1 MALVDPTIGPIP
13 RVVRALA
20 IPAIAQALLHTAYG
34 FTDYVFIAQLNDT
47 AATAAVSAC
56 FGVIVVLFGVSRF
69 VAVGAYTLS
78 AQLTGAKALGRR
90 RRLVVVAMTMSLCF
104 GLMVSATGY
113 FFAHDIA
120 GVLNLGS
127 GYKGAEEQAG
137 QYLQVLMLGFP
148 VMCLL
153 HLVADV
159 FRAMGHTVL
168 PVVLEGVTLLI
179 NTLGNGLLVAG
190 WFTGIE
196 MGVSGAALASIVA
209 SGLTSTVAIIW
220 LLKAIRKAE
229 EEMEG
234 EDLSLSRSSV
244 RDDIVEITRLGLP
257 ASLMPI
263 VYGLVFNW
271 LIRLAGEV
279 GEPAQAGLGAAI
291 RGVEWV
297 SWAVC
302 MGYYVAGSV
311 AVGQCIGACL
321 PERAKKIGWY
331 TTWQSAIVVGI
342 VGLLTAATSS
352 LTIQGVVSDPEARN
366 LGAQYLFWMGIFMF
380 TVPIDVTLEGI
391 LIGVGRTTIP
401 MKISVVM
408 NLLRIPIACIVIY
421 GPEGFFQG
429 VLFALGFEPSSMP
442 EPAGMTQSFLGITWA
457 IVLSAAGKAIW
468 AYLAVKNLDF
478 DGICEER
485 QRRLAL
491 GDVEQEAAAETT

>member
-1 MALVDPTIGPIP
+1 MALVDPTTGPIP
-13 RVVRALA
+13 RIVRALA

-56 FGVIVVLFGVSRF
+56 FGVIVVLFGISRF

-78 AQLTGAKALGRR
+78 AQLTGAKALKRR
-90 RRLVVVAMTMSLCF
+90 RRLILVATTMSLGF
-104 GLMVSATGY
+104 GLLVSLIGL
-113 FFAHDIA
+113 FFARDIA
-120 GVLNLGS
+120 SVLNLAG
-127 GYKGAEEQAG
+127 GYKGAEEQAA

-153 HLVADV
+153 HLTADI
-159 FRAMGHTVL
+159 FRAMGHTTL
-168 PVVLEGVTLLI
+168 PVVLEGITLTI
-179 NTLGNGLLVAG
+179 NTLGNAFFVAG

-196 MGVSGAALASIVA
+196 MGVSGAALATILA
-209 SGLTSTVAIIW
+209 SGVTSIIGIIM
-220 LLKAIRKAE
+220 LLKTIRKTAENME
-229 EEMEG
+229 EE
-234 EDLSLSRSSV
+234 DKSLARTTV

-297 SWAVC
+297 SWAIC

-311 AVGQCIGACL
+311 AVGQCVGACL
-321 PERAKKIGWY
+321 PERAKSIGWY
-331 TTWQSAIVVGI
+331 TTWQSALVVGI

-352 LTIQGVVSDPEARN
+352 LTIQGVVSDPEAQR
-366 LGAQYLFWMGIFMF
+366 LGAQYLLWMGIFMF
-380 TVPIDVTLEGI
+380 TVPIDITLEGI

-421 GPEGFFQG
+421 GPEGFIQG
-429 VLFALGFEPSSMP
+429 LLFAIGFEPSSMP
-442 EPAGMTQSFLGITWA
+442 EPAGITKSFLGITWA
-457 IVLSAAGKAIW
+457 IVLSAAGKAVW
-468 AYLAVKNLDF
+468 AYVAVKKLDF
-478 DGICEER
+478 EGICEER
-485 QRRLAL
+485 RQRLAL
-491 GDVEQEAAAETT
+491 EERPEEGLAQT

>member
-20 IPAIAQALLHTAYG
+20 IPAIVQALLHTAYG
-34 FTDYVFIAQLNDT
+34 FTDFVFIARLDDT

-56 FGVIVVLFGVSRF
+56 FGVIVVLFGISRF

-90 RRLVVVAMTMSLCF
+90 RRLVIVASVMSLF
-104 GLMVSATGY
+104 LGLMVSVAGF

-120 GVLNLGS
+120 SILNLS
-127 GYKGAEEQAG
+127 PQAEDQAAA
-137 QYLQVLMLGFP
+137 YLQILMMGFP

-159 FRAMGHTVL
+159 FRAMGHTIL
-168 PVVLEGVTLLI
+168 PVMLEGTTLLI
-179 NTLGNGLLVAG
+179 NIFGNGILVAG
-190 WFTGIE
+190 WFFGIK

-209 SGLTSTVAIIW
+209 SGLTSTVAIVW
-220 LLKAIRKAE
+220 MLKALRNAE
-229 EEMEG
+229 ESMEG
-234 EDLSLSRSSV
+234 EDRSLKRSTIS
-244 RDDIVEITRLGLP
+244 DDVIEITRLGLP

-297 SWAVC
+297 SWAIC

-311 AVGQCIGACL
+311 AVGQCIGACQ
-321 PERAKKIGWY
+321 PERARKIGWY

-342 VGLLTAATSS
+342 VGLLTALTASW
-352 LTIQGVVSDPEARN
+352 TIQAVVSDPEAQS
-366 LGAQYLFWMGIFMF
+366 LGAKYLLWMGIFMF

-408 NLLRIPIACIVIY
+408 NLLRIPIACIIIY
-421 GPEGFFQG
+421 GFSGFFQG
-429 VLFALGFEPSSMP
+429 CLFAFGFEVSPRP
-442 EPAGMTQSFLGITWA
+442 VPASIEQSFMGITWA
-457 IVLSAAGKAIW
+457 IVLSAGGKAIW

-478 DGICEER
+478 DDICEER
-485 QRRLAL
+485 RIRLSL
-491 GDVEQEAAAETT
+491 DVMPVQEESSGA